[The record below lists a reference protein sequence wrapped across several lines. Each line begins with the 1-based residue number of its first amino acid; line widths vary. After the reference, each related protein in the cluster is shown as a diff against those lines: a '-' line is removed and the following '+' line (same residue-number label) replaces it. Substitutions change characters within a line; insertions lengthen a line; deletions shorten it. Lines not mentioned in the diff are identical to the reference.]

1 LTNWIIQHINIIDV
15 VNGIVLPNEE
25 VVIKDRL
32 IYFIGNSFSEKTASD
47 TKFIDGKG
55 KYLLPGFWDM
65 HFHLCWQEGNDA
77 LLFPALLKKGITGI
91 RDMGGDLNM
100 MQQFKTKLKKWRNHG
115 PEIFGAG
122 PIIDGNPPV
131 HSDFHCRLMIKRIF
145 NSFLIVEK
153 W

>member
-1 LTNWIIQHINIIDV
+1 M

-100 MQQFKTKLKKWRNHG
+100 MQQFKTKLKNG
-115 PEIFGAG
+115 EIMDLKFLVQ
-122 PIIDGNPPV
+122 DL
-131 HSDFHCRLMIKRIF
+131 SLMAILLFTRIF
-145 NSFLIVEK
+145 IAG
-153 W
+153 